1 MALPPGGRNL
11 SQILR
16 AAGYTVEVTRAFA
29 EAKVPL
35 SRMDLAVLL
44 SSNPPRPIEEIC
56 NACLAIRSEAPNLPV
71 IVLGPNDID
80 AKVRLFKIGADDYM
94 VEPFDRTVF
103 LARIDSL
110 IRRQYAASP

>member
-1 MALPPGGRNL
+1 L
-11 SQILR
+11 
-16 AAGYTVEVTRAFA
+16 
-29 EAKVPL
+29 
-35 SRMDLAVLL
+35 
-44 SSNPPRPIEEIC
+44 
-56 NACLAIRSEAPNLPV
+56 PNLPV

-94 VEPFDRTVF
+94 VEPFDRMVF